1 MLLHFQSKLVGET
14 VYITQYAR
22 EPGATIE
29 LYFTQWGEI
38 RLQNAVCTV
47 AIRAK
52 DVSVESKA
60 MRDGLAIRNFT
71 TETVDWEMLVL
82 IVLFK
87 DAHDARNS
95 FRIRIRVGSGI
106 NIMKRLWISRLTIR
120 KREVNSNMH
129 VYFASSKDII
139 QERYSFLHFES
150 SDGNTAAAAQRYCL
164 IVSPIDHLSEVYF
177 SLTYFLVVSALIK
190 LENLE
195 HDRLWII
202 VIAQRIGIDDN
213 LVPACVRTFFK
224 FSLSFVN
231 RLESLR
237 YFPIQS

>member
-1 MLLHFQSKLVGET
+1 LVCET

-38 RLQNAVCTV
+38 GLQNPVCTV

-60 MRDGLAIRNFT
+60 MRHGLAIRNFA

-87 DAHDARNS
+87 DAHDAGNS
-95 FRIRIRVGSGI
+95 FRVCIWVGSWI
-106 NIMKRLWISRLTIR
+106 NIMKRLWISRLTIG
-120 KREVNSNMH
+120 KCEVNSNMH
-129 VYFASSKDII
+129 VYFASSKDVI
-139 QERYSFLHFES
+139 QEGYSFLHFES
-150 SDGNTAAAAQRYCL
+150 SDGNTAAAAQRHCL
-164 IVSPIDHLSEVYF
+164 IVSPVDHLSEVYLSF
-177 SLTYFLVVSALIK
+177 AYFLVVSTLIK

-195 HDRLWII
+195 HDRLCII
-202 VIAQRIGIDDN
+202 VIAQCIGIDDD
-213 LVPACVRTFFK
+213 LVPDCVSTFSK

-237 YFPIQS
+237 YFPVQS